1 MRCLFLEPGA
11 QFSGLLVLWVEKKED
26 PSFLRFK
33 VGVFPSH
40 IVSDKLADSVL
51 RSQVT
56 PRFRSLRQSHTMETR
71 DTRGESRAPGSNS
84 VLTGVRPCYP
94 AGRGPDGPNP
104 CQGRARTDPLPG
116 EESSVLV
123 S

>member
-51 RSQVT
+51 
-56 PRFRSLRQSHTMETR
+56 
-71 DTRGESRAPGSNS
+71 
-84 VLTGVRPCYP
+84 
-94 AGRGPDGPNP
+94 
-104 CQGRARTDPLPG
+104 
-116 EESSVLV
+116 
-123 S
+123 